1 MNWELYEVWT
11 IDEDGFEDLV
21 DTTHSLKEARELA
34 IASLS
39 EESIVECVI
48 FEEDPHGDLQEIERI
63 K

>member
-39 EESIVECVI
+39 EEGIVECVI
-48 FEEDPHGDLQEIERI
+48 FEEDPHGDLLEIERI

>member
-34 IASLS
+34 IASRG
-39 EESIVECVI
+39 EEGIVECVI
-48 FEEDPHGDLQEIERI
+48 FEEDPHGDLIEIERV